1 MQIGDSFSDYGKYV
15 GLKHLTIFGGVKQG
29 PQVEAL
35 RGGVDILIATPGR
48 LHDLIGQRFVEL
60 DAITHF
66 VLDEADRMLDM
77 GFVADIKRLLP
88 LLPKSRQTLFFGD
101 DACGHSG
108 ALEKYADRPRA
119 GGGDSGCVG
128 GGCDRSA
135 GLFRGEAG
143 EEETARILLREE
155 DKSVLVFSRTK
166 HGADNISRLLSKSGI
181 RSEAIHGNKSQN
193 HRQRVLTD
201 FKSGK
206 IRVMVATDI
215 AARGIDIRELEIVI
229 NYDLPDVPETY
240 VHRIGRTGR
249 AGHSGT
255 ALTFCTPDE
264 RPLMKDIQ
272 RLTGK
277 NSMRKHTVHNNL

>member
-1 MQIGDSFSDYGKYV
+1 MKEFKYTIDGKEYHV
-15 GLKHLTIFGGVKQG
+15 AIGGVS
-29 PQVEAL
+29 
-35 RGGVDILIATPGR
+35 D
-48 LHDLIGQRFVEL
+48 DY
-60 DAITHF
+60 
-66 VLDEADRMLDM
+66 
-77 GFVADIKRLLP
+77 VADVTVNGETFQVQMEKPEKPEEPEKPEKKKLLV
-88 LLPKSRQTLFFGD
+88 S
-101 DACGHSG
+101 
-108 ALEKYADRPRA
+108 
-119 GGGDSGCVG
+119 
-128 GGCDRSA
+128 
-135 GLFRGEAG
+135 
-143 EEETARILLREE
+143 LLREE

-277 NSMRKHTVHNNL
+277 KLNAETYRA